1 MDFNDHSNL
10 RGYHAL
16 LSPSY
21 GHWANYDEQKMQARL
36 TALQAAAIGTR
47 KHAWAH
53 EAIRLGIRQQKN
65 GSTLSMYI
73 NDGIGYRMTPDVML
87 VATDDAF
94 GEADTLSFREEGN
107 GKNKRPTLRVSDLK
121 TGITTAKMLQVEFYA
136 AFFYLE
142 YRLEARPE
150 DCDTILRIY
159 QNDKIIGG
167 KADPARIRHLMDVT
181 LRQDALAKRL
191 RKEME

>member
-1 MDFNDHSNL
+1 MDFNDHSSL

-21 GHWANYDEQKMQARL
+21 GHWENYDEQKMQARL
-36 TALQAAAIGTR
+36 TALQAAAIGIR
-47 KHAWAH
+47 KHNWAH
-53 EAIRLGIRQQKN
+53 EAIRLGIRQQRN

-73 NDGIGYRMTPDVML
+73 NDGIGYRMTPDVIL

-94 GEADTLSFREEGN
+94 GEADTLSYREEG
-107 GKNKRPTLRVSDLK
+107 KQRKPTLRVSDLK
-121 TGITTAKMLQVEFYA
+121 TGITPAKMLQVELYA

-142 YRLEARPE
+142 YRLDARPE
-150 DCDTILRIY
+150 DSDTILRIY

-167 KADPARIRHLMDVT
+167 KADPARIRHLMT
-181 LRQDALAKRL
+181 RTMAQDALAKRL